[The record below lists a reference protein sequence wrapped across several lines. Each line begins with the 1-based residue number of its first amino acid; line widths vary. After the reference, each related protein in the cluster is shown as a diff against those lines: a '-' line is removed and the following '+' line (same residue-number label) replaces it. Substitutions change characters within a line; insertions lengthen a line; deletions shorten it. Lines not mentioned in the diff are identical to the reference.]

1 MAKPKYKV
9 TGAQVKAFWKYMAKK
24 YDFDIVDKDSAREM
38 KMIAGILD
46 AMGVQSKKQFLK
58 QYTTTIVIGNWRAVY
73 VPFEI
78 GKGSQAQLIS
88 QIVTCVHECQ
98 HVVQAD
104 RDVIFFAKYLAD
116 DTNRANY
123 EAQAYG
129 VSMEMHYY
137 FYGTVLSPKALANK
151 LKNYSVGKADRRSA
165 EKQLIALSKT
175 VKHGGVINKTSKT
188 AIKWWRPKVKAN
200 ARKRAA

>member
-9 TGAQVKAFWKYMAKK
+9 TGAQVKAFWKYMSKK

-46 AMGVQSKKQFLK
+46 AMNVQDKEQFLK
-58 QYTTTIVIGNWRAVY
+58 QYTTTIVLGNWRAVY

-78 GKGSQAQLIS
+78 GKGTQAQLIS
-88 QIVTCVHECQ
+88 QICICVHECQ

-129 VSMEMHYY
+129 VTMEMHYY
-137 FYGTVLSPKALANK
+137 FYGTVLSPRTLANK
-151 LKNYSVGKADRRSA
+151 LKHYSVGKADRRSA

-175 VKHGGVINKTSKT
+175 VKYGGVINRTSKT
-188 AIKWWRPKVKAN
+188 AIKWWRPRVKAN